1 MYQVLTFSPEDHLA
15 STCIK
20 PFQTAG
26 YGFVSADKCTDIL
39 EVVPILVNF
48 IFYRL
53 YEPIPGLHSTLGIVT
68 RFDQQNVLPLPH
80 RCSLEIG
87 RASCRETLYSS
98 AGAAAPQTKA

>member
-1 MYQVLTFSPEDHLA
+1 MLTFSPEDHLA
-15 STCIK
+15 GTCIK

-53 YEPIPGLHSTLGIVT
+53 YEPIPGLHSALGIVT
-68 RFDQQNVLPLPH
+68 RFDQQNVLPLPD
-80 RCSLEIG
+80 RRSLVQII
-87 RASCRETLYSS
+87 RTDKDRKSTRLNSS
-98 AGAAAPQTKA
+98 HVAI